1 MSAQQAPTM
10 TFPVTQSQLQHLIS
24 QGLIQIPHNA
34 LPQNALPQNAMNVNA
49 NAQVTHNH
57 PGSVTQAGASQSAPT
72 QQPKKKRTL
81 NCFVAFRCYIS
92 PVFDKFQQ
100 KDRSGFV
107 KVMWAGENVKAKW
120 TIIAKAYSTIRDEVG
135 SDNAPMDAFLNLA
148 CPHIGIISRD
158 NYLNTLGWELVN
170 NGSGWQLIRRF
181 IPDTASLPHGYLTTT
196 VSVDDLVTFVRGRGY
211 GIPAQTAAS
220 NTGSS
225 NNAGAAT
232 LAMAAQ
238 PVQPAQTV
246 FQPPQATQ
254 TMVQPAQ
261 PGSLVAHPVTDSALL
276 SALQDLASS
285 DDGNDGFHANLRT
298 YANLADEELS
308 QFMAVDPDP
317 DTCTTSRFDF
327 TEPVLYDRS
336 INRELT
342 GYYDIRPYYQS
353 PDRRLKFVEIAP
365 EKSGT
370 MEFGEKAF
378 QKLASDFWNLE
389 SEYPHDDQFIP
400 GRHYTT
406 FSDYGRE
413 IMPEF
418 DAFDMHRLAH
428 DWPADEHYEDL
439 LSQNKG

>member
-1 MSAQQAPTM
+1 
-10 TFPVTQSQLQHLIS
+10 
-24 QGLIQIPHNA
+24 
-34 LPQNALPQNAMNVNA
+34 
-49 NAQVTHNH
+49 
-57 PGSVTQAGASQSAPT
+57 
-72 QQPKKKRTL
+72 
-81 NCFVAFRCYIS
+81 
-92 PVFDKFQQ
+92 
-100 KDRSGFV
+100 
-107 KVMWAGENVKAKW
+107 MWAGENVKAKW

-135 SDNAPMDAFLNLA
+135 SDNAPMDGFLNLA
-148 CPHIGIISRD
+148 CPHIGIISRA

-254 TMVQPAQ
+254 TTAQPAQPVQ
-261 PGSLVAHPVTDSALL
+261 PGSLVAHPVIDSAMQL
-276 SALQDLASS
+276 ALQDLAST
-285 DDGNDGFHANLRT
+285 DDGMGEFHADLVDF
-298 YANLADEELS
+298 ADMEDELLAECMD
-308 QFMAVDPDP
+308 VDPIP
-317 DTCTTSRFDF
+317 GSCITSRYDF

-336 INRELT
+336 INSELT
-342 GYYDIRPYYQS
+342 GNDDLRPYYQL
-353 PDRRLKFVEIAP
+353 PNHRQKFVEIAP

-378 QKLASDFWNLE
+378 QKLASDFWNSE
-389 SEYPHDDQFIP
+389 SKYPHDDQFIP

-418 DAFDMHRLAH
+418 DAFDMHRVAH
-428 DWPADEHYEDL
+428 DWPADEHYEGL